1 MRKMAMVLVAVIAL
15 GIAGGGCGGP
25 YYLAGNVE
33 DWYAQK
39 YGETPWLWG
48 NIIVNGLFTFVHGF
62 AWFADAIVL
71 NTYYF
76 WLKDAQPG
84 GDGKGTY
91 YEHKKPSSGKAFP
104 K

>member
-1 MRKMAMVLVAVIAL
+1 MRKMAMALVAVVAL
-15 GIAGGGCGGP
+15 STASGCGGP
-25 YYLAGNVE
+25 YYLAE
-33 DWYAQK
+33 SSHDWYAQK

-48 NIIVNGLFTFVHGF
+48 NIVVNGLYSMVAGVL
-62 AWFADAIVL
+62 WFADAVVL

-91 YEHKKPSSGKAFP
+91 YEHKKPTSGKPYP

>member
-1 MRKMAMVLVAVIAL
+1 MRKMAMVLVAVVAL
-15 GIAGGGCGGP
+15 GMAGGGCGGP
-25 YYLAGNVE
+25 YYLAGNVH
-33 DWYAQK
+33 DWYAQQ

-48 NIIVNGLFTFVHGF
+48 NIVVNGLYSMVAGL
-62 AWFADAIVL
+62 AWMADAIAL

-76 WLKDAQPG
+76 WFKDPQPG

-91 YEHKKPSSGKAFP
+91 YEHKKPSSGKPFP